1 MLELIGILIY
11 AISYG
16 SAKLYFFIQGQI
28 KVISGFTDKG
38 AFSKSNNIELSY
50 NSFNNYFN
58 AFSDNYHHLYG
69 MNMRGCYFDKG
80 KYRHSVFSYGEDN
93 VKQSGVIVSIY
104 GKESVFSYMM
114 VVENYLVNVISL
126 RRCDVD
132 DALGCYSNSS
142 GL

>member
-1 MLELIGILIY
+1 
-11 AISYG
+11 
-16 SAKLYFFIQGQI
+16 
-28 KVISGFTDKG
+28 
-38 AFSKSNNIELSY
+38 
-50 NSFNNYFN
+50 
-58 AFSDNYHHLYG
+58 
-69 MNMRGCYFDKG
+69 MNMRGYYFDKG
-80 KYRHSVFSYGEDN
+80 KYRYSVFSYGEDN

-114 VVENYLVNVISL
+114 VVENYLVNVIAL